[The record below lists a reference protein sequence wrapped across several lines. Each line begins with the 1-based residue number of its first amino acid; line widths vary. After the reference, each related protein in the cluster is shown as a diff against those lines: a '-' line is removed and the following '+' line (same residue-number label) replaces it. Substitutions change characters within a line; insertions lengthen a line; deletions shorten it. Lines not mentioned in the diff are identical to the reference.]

1 MSSPL
6 TVGIAGMII
15 AAGVLLATKPNLM
28 FTKTGNFK
36 PLGPG
41 ASETLLPFWLAILLV
56 GIVAYYLTLTRS

>member
-6 TVGIAGMII
+6 TIGIVGMII

-28 FTKTGNFK
+28 FTGAGNFK

-41 ASETLLPFWLAILLV
+41 PSETLLPFWLAILLV